1 MKNNEQKL
9 LNGKMVLAMVVGI
22 VGRLIPH
29 IPNVTPLLGLSLFSG
44 ANLSRSQA
52 FLTVLLTLAISDV
65 ALAFMYGYPI
75 FSFWTFFTY
84 SGFVVITAIGSHY
97 RKALSRLR
105 GLLYVFGASLGFW
118 LWTNFGVWLVGGLY
132 PKTIGGLGFCYVAA
146 LPFLR
151 NAMIGDVIWSAV
163 FFGLF
168 AIIGKRLKTRQKAFA
183 AK

>member
-9 LNGKMVLAMVVGI
+9 LNGKMILAMAVGI

-44 ANLSRSQA
+44 ANLSRFQA

-65 ALAFMYGYPI
+65 ALAFMHGYSI
-75 FSFWTFFTY
+75 FSFWTLFTY
-84 SGFVVITAIGSHY
+84 SGFVAIMFIGSRY
-97 RKALSRLR
+97 ARALSRLS
-105 GLLYVFGASLGFW
+105 GLLYVFSASFGFW

-132 PKTIGGLGFCYVAA
+132 PKTFSGLGFCYVAA

-151 NAMIGDVIWSAV
+151 NAMIGDVVWSAV

-168 AIIGKRLKTRQKAFA
+168 AIVGKRLKARQKVFVS
-183 AK
+183 K

>member
-1 MKNNEQKL
+1 MKNNEQRL

-29 IPNVTPLLGLSLFSG
+29 IPNVTPLLGLSLFGG
-44 ANLSRSQA
+44 ANLPRWQA
-52 FLTVLLTLAISDV
+52 FLVVLLALVISDT
-65 ALAFMYGYPI
+65 ALAVMYGYPI

-97 RKALSRLR
+97 RKALSRWR
-105 GLLYVFGASLGFW
+105 GLFYVFAASLGFW

-132 PKTIGGLGFCYVAA
+132 PKTISGLGFCYVAA

-151 NAMIGDVIWSAV
+151 NAMIGDGIWSAV

-168 AIIGKRLKTRQKAFA
+168 ALGARKLRARQKTFA
-183 AK
+183 A